1 MLSSD
6 LQLWLTVAEKHLQSR
21 SVDWSQ
27 AERFCFN
34 EWSNPD
40 DDELGVQIVKVSLF
54 LFLSKLPSRAV
65 FSNLWYAYSRGYAV
79 GSEGLQ

>member
-1 MLSSD
+1 MHLLQETHVSSV

-21 SVDWSQ
+21 GVDWDH

-40 DDELGVQIVKVSLF
+40 DDELGVQIVKVSHF
-54 LFLSKLPSRAV
+54 LLLRNCQVFFQNPS
-65 FSNLWYAYSRGYAV
+65 FSVEWL
-79 GSEGLQ
+79 

>member
-1 MLSSD
+1 MYRNHEFVSSV

-21 SVDWSQ
+21 GVDWGH

-40 DDELGVQIVKVSLF
+40 DDELGVQIVKVSPF
-54 LFLSKLPSRAV
+54 CC
-65 FSNLWYAYSRGYAV
+65 
-79 GSEGLQ
+79 